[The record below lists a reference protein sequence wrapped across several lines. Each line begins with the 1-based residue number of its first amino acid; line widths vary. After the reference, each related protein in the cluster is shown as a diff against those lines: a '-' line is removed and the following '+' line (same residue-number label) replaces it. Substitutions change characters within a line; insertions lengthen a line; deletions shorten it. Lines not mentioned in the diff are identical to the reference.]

1 MLFTT
6 TTQYIALAIALIAG
20 WLFGLA
26 SHPGGRKWKARYV
39 AERDAHAV
47 TSKRVNELERDHAT
61 ATKRAAELERDHG
74 TVGTRVTEL
83 ERERDIAN
91 ERVAELKREN
101 DELERENSRLSA
113 ARPIAD
119 DHRYVR
125 DDRPFDGDRYES
137 DRLAP
142 GHPRDRGFI

>member
-6 TTQYIALAIALIAG
+6 TTQYIALAIALVAG

-47 TSKRVNELERDHAT
+47 TSKRVTELERDHDT
-61 ATKRAAELERDHG
+61 ATRRAAELERDHG

-83 ERERDIAN
+83 ERERDLAN
-91 ERVAELKREN
+91 DRVAELKREN

-113 ARPIAD
+113 ARPVVDERA
-119 DHRYVR
+119 VR
-125 DDRPFDGDRYES
+125 DDRPFDGDRYDG

>member
-6 TTQYIALAIALIAG
+6 TTQYIALAIALVAG

-47 TSKRVNELERDHAT
+47 TSKRISELERDHDT

-83 ERERDIAN
+83 ERERDLAN
-91 ERVAELKREN
+91 ERVAEVKREN

-113 ARPIAD
+113 APPLAGDRF
-119 DHRYVR
+119 VR
-125 DDRPFDGDRYES
+125 DDRPFDDDRYDGDRLS
-137 DRLAP
+137 P

>member
-6 TTQYIALAIALIAG
+6 TTQYIALAIALVAG

-26 SHPGGRKWKARYV
+26 SHPGGRKWKTRYV
-39 AERDAHAV
+39 AERDAHAL
-47 TSKRVNELERDHAT
+47 TSKRVTELERDHDT

-83 ERERDIAN
+83 ERERDLAN

-113 ARPIAD
+113 TRPIAD
-119 DHRYVR
+119 ERLVR
-125 DDRPFDGDRYES
+125 DDRPFEGDRYDG

>member
-6 TTQYIALAIALIAG
+6 TTQYIALAIALVAG

-39 AERDAHAV
+39 AERDAHAL
-47 TSKRVNELERDHAT
+47 TGKRVT
-61 ATKRAAELERDHG
+61 ELERDHG

-83 ERERDIAN
+83 ERERDLAN

-119 DHRYVR
+119 ERFVR
-125 DDRPFDGDRYES
+125 DDRPFEGDRYDG

>member
-6 TTQYIALAIALIAG
+6 TTQYIALAVALIAG

-47 TSKRVNELERDHAT
+47 TSKRVSDLERDHDT

-83 ERERDIAN
+83 ERERDLAN
-91 ERVAELKREN
+91 ERVADLKREN

-119 DHRYVR
+119 DRYVR
-125 DDRPFDGDRYES
+125 DDRPFDGDRYEG